1 MATGSSVP
9 PSSRQLGYL
18 RSLARRTGTSFTYP
32 QTRAQASREIQ
43 RLEAIAS
50 TGFTFAEL
58 EAENQARELNGD
70 LPLTYGTAI
79 RDHEIDGYGSTAT
92 WSRRS

>member
-1 MATGSSVP
+1 MDNNSSVP

-32 QTRAQASREIQ
+32 QTRAQASREIK
-43 RLEAIAS
+43 RLGAIAS

-58 EAENQARELNGD
+58 QAENQARELNGD
-70 LPLTYGTAI
+70 LPLTYGTAV

>member
-1 MATGSSVP
+1 MADNSSVP

-18 RSLARRTGTSFTYP
+18 RSLARRTGTTFTYP

-43 RLEAIAS
+43 RLKAIAS

-58 EAENQARELNGD
+58 QAENQARELNGD
-70 LPLTYGTAI
+70 QSLTYGTAV
-79 RDHEIDGYGSTAT
+79 RENEIDGYGSTAT